1 MKAGV
6 NKNGVAL
13 AAAMLCRVRNP
24 KASALH
30 YRISTVLLHSGT
42 KDKDLVRL
50 NRLGV
55 CMSPDLT
62 IRFQRK
68 MGEQLEGKVKL
79 WKKAIEENKAA
90 MLLCEEIEKKQIPAL
105 DFHDMQIAV
114 NIDLAEETLKNY
126 DNFTD
131 EGFTMLTNTMDTARE
146 TLCDDSYTEEC
157 LREASRRLR
166 NAALPLYR

>member
-1 MKAGV
+1 MQGIRP
-6 NKNGVAL
+6 KNGVAL
-13 AAAMLCRVRNP
+13 AAATLCRVRNP

-42 KDKDLVRL
+42 KDEDLVRL

-55 CMSPDLT
+55 CMSPDST

-90 MLLCEEIEKKQIPAL
+90 VLLCEEIEKKQIPAL
-105 DFHDMQIAV
+105 DFHDMQIVV
-114 NIDLAEETLKNY
+114 NVDLAEETLKSY
-126 DNFTD
+126 DNFT
-131 EGFTMLTNTMDTARE
+131 
-146 TLCDDSYTEEC
+146 EC
-157 LREASRRLR
+157 LQTRWTLHVKHCATIPIPKSACVRLLEGYETRPFPFAGRR
-166 NAALPLYR
+166 